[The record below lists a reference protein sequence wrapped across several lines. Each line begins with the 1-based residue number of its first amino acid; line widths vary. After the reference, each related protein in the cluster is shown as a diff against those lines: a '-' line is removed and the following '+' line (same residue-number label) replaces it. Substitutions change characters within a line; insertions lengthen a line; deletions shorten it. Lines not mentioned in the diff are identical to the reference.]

1 MTAGI
6 ELTIDCRDLETTSRF
21 WTALLDYDDAEQM
34 DGTYSAASEPD
45 GKGPRLVFQ
54 RVDGISEGKS
64 PVHLD
69 LHVDDL
75 DLWADRV
82 TSLGGSR
89 VDREPIIEAGST
101 WIRCE
106 DPEGIVFCL
115 VLSRQ

>member
-1 MTAGI
+1 MTPSVEI
-6 ELTIDCRDLETTSRF
+6 TIDCRDLETTSRF
-21 WTALLDYDDAEQM
+21 WAELLNYDDAEQL
-34 DGTYSAASEPD
+34 DDTYWAAIDPS
-45 GKGPRLVFQ
+45 GRGPRLVFQ
-54 RVDGISEGKS
+54 RVDEISKGKS

-69 LHVDDL
+69 LQVDDL
-75 DLWADRV
+75 DAWADRV